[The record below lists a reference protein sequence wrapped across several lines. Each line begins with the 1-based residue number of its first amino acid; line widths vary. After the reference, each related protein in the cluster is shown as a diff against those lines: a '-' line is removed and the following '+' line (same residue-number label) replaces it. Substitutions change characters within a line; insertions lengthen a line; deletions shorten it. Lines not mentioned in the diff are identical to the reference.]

1 MTKLT
6 IAQRIAIGFML
17 LLGAIG
23 LLCVAIIVKF
33 TLINRE
39 LVNLS
44 VNALPGLK
52 ALANIEPEVIRN
64 QLNTV
69 RHLNA
74 PTLDEKARWE
84 SEIKAKSAALTGFF
98 DDYAK
103 GMTRPKDRENFD
115 QLQAIRS
122 RYLDIRENF
131 LALSRE
137 GRKVE
142 ADALNLA
149 QFRPAYD
156 VYAAL
161 VGEMTHE
168 NEAAARL
175 GVKEMQATVHESFRW
190 VIGISIFAL
199 ILSITAAVIISRS
212 INARL
217 RQVSAQLDVGAAQV
231 SSAASSLSA
240 ASQSIAQGAS
250 EQASSVEESSAAM
263 EEMSGILKQ
272 NTLTVHEC
280 RAAAS
285 WTRNLV
291 DNGSERMKR
300 LLSAMNAIETA
311 SVDIAKTLRS
321 IDEIA
326 FLTSILALNAAVEA
340 ARAGP
345 AGAGFSVVA
354 EEVRSLALRAASAA
368 RETADK
374 INASMSSSRQGAT
387 LCTEVDQGF
396 EEITQRIRDLDTSIS
411 AIAKASEEQIQ
422 GVAQINGA
430 LGQMDKVVQSSAAAA
445 EETASASEELN
456 AQALDLQHNVISLM
470 QLVDGRDRCVP
481 PSATN
486 AKRVAKAA

>member
-1 MTKLT
+1 
-6 IAQRIAIGFML
+6 
-17 LLGAIG
+17 
-23 LLCVAIIVKF
+23 
-33 TLINRE
+33 
-39 LVNLS
+39 
-44 VNALPGLK
+44 
-52 ALANIEPEVIRN
+52 
-64 QLNTV
+64 
-69 RHLNA
+69 
-74 PTLDEKARWE
+74 
-84 SEIKAKSAALTGFF
+84 
-98 DDYAK
+98 
-103 GMTRPKDRENFD
+103 
-115 QLQAIRS
+115 
-122 RYLDIRENF
+122 
-131 LALSRE
+131 
-137 GRKVE
+137 
-142 ADALNLA
+142 
-149 QFRPAYD
+149 
-156 VYAAL
+156 
-161 VGEMTHE
+161 
-168 NEAAARL
+168 
-175 GVKEMQATVHESFRW
+175 
-190 VIGISIFAL
+190 
-199 ILSITAAVIISRS
+199 
-212 INARL
+212 
-217 RQVSAQLDVGAAQV
+217 
-231 SSAASSLSA
+231 
-240 ASQSIAQGAS
+240 
-250 EQASSVEESSAAM
+250 M